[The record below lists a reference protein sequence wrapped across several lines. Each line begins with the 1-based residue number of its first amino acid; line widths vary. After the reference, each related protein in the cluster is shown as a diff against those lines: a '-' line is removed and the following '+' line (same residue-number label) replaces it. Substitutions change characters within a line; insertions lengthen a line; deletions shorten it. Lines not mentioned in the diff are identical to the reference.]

1 MRNKNKAVFQIS
13 LLVTFLLF
21 FSALNYAQQ
30 SEKLVLPEL
39 NLVPSGLAKASSQ
52 LYTEKNQQLKAEIVK
67 LAGEKKITDQKNKDL
82 TAGSAKEIEYQAA
95 LALHTAKVNDLTQK
109 INTFNT
115 EIEGVVYK
123 DPAIDKLSMITYFT
137 LKKDQKLWDD
147 FQKKMTASKIIL
159 KQDKVRINQE
169 LTKIHSK
176 KQKIKTSF
184 NEGVIL
190 SMYTEQADT
199 TNIQDSLKSP
209 FTGIT
214 YKEMD
219 TNMKTNQQTDSGV
232 VIVSFVMP
240 KKVNDPREVASRRD
254 GHVPSESFSLASIS
268 AKAEL
273 TKLKDKKFN
282 RLIAHSN
289 GATVVECLINDSLI
303 EVNELNII
311 GGEKSLINGQAL
323 QSLLENGTVKRIVV
337 WIKLDDP
344 AIWITSLKEEDIT
357 ERTQNFISYKS
368 KNDARSNSV
377 LNSKVEYKWLLNTGS
392 LALLNAQDPQFIAT
406 YFKEISNE
414 FRTK

>member
-1 MRNKNKAVFQIS
+1 MRNKTNTVFQIS
-13 LLVTFLLF
+13 LLVIFLLF

-39 NLVPSGLAKASSQ
+39 NLVPGGLAKASSL
-52 LYTEKNQQLKAEIVK
+52 LYTQKHQQLKAEIVK
-67 LAGEKKITDQKNKDL
+67 LAGEKKITDQKNIDL
-82 TAGSAKEIEYQAA
+82 TVGSAKEIEYQAE

-109 INTFNT
+109 INAFNA

-147 FQKKMTASKIIL
+147 FQQKMTASKIIL

-169 LTKIHSK
+169 LTKINSK

-199 TNIQDSLKSP
+199 TTLQDSLKSP

-254 GHVPSESFSLASIS
+254 GHVPSESFSLASAG

-337 WIKLDDP
+337 WIKL
-344 AIWITSLKEEDIT
+344 
-357 ERTQNFISYKS
+357 
-368 KNDARSNSV
+368 
-377 LNSKVEYKWLLNTGS
+377 
-392 LALLNAQDPQFIAT
+392 
-406 YFKEISNE
+406 
-414 FRTK
+414 